1 MGDSQRFFSMVLK
14 PKRRRFN
21 LCLSVALLTL
31 TVPWPAY
38 AEGATEEIGQ
48 GRRILEQASETANS
62 IGDAKQKASAL
73 QEISRAQ
80 TLAGDVKGA
89 LQTAN
94 NIGDGYEKANTLGQI
109 AMAQASAG
117 DLKGAV
123 QTANSISAA
132 YQKGNFLQAISRTQ
146 AMTGDV
152 KGALQTANSIE
163 DASQKAGALGQIA
176 MARAMAGDVKG
187 ALAWSLDQS
196 SPYLRSYALLG
207 VAEGV
212 LKLKPR

>member
-1 MGDSQRFFSMVLK
+1 MVLK

-21 LCLSVALLTL
+21 LCLSVALLIL

-38 AEGATEEIGQ
+38 AEGATEEIGE
-48 GRRILEQASETANS
+48 GRRILEQASDTANS
-62 IGDAKQKASAL
+62 IGDGKQKASAL
-73 QEISRAQ
+73 QAISRAQ

-94 NIGDGYEKANTLGQI
+94 
-109 AMAQASAG
+109 
-117 DLKGAV
+117 
-123 QTANSISAA
+123 
-132 YQKGNFLQAISRTQ
+132 
-146 AMTGDV
+146 
-152 KGALQTANSIE
+152 SIE
-163 DASQKAGALGQIA
+163 DAKQKDGTLWQIA
-176 MARAMAGDVKG
+176 TAQAMAGDVKG
-187 ALAWSLDQS
+187 ALAWALNQS